1 MPWGCDNLQLPFPQR
16 EDLSSLNATNSP
28 LRHREYGAKLPLKI
42 CSKSVLY
49 PANKPGGLRQML
61 SDLMMDDHLNP
72 GELLHQI
79 TSAASVVHVDMG
91 QGDIGEGFGIMT
103 QLPQPLKNRGSYD
116 SRSGLNERWSF
127 IGDKIDHR
135 TWPRHSIPGSD
146 LIHIFGN
153 LKYLGH
159 VSADFIPTAY
169 GTLVHFNINK

>member
-1 MPWGCDNLQLPFPQR
+1 
-16 EDLSSLNATNSP
+16 
-28 LRHREYGAKLPLKI
+28 
-42 CSKSVLY
+42 
-49 PANKPGGLRQML
+49 ML

-79 TSAASVVHVDMG
+79 TSATSVVHVDMG
-91 QGDIGEGFGIMT
+91 QGDIGKGFGIMT

-127 IGDKIDHR
+127 IGDEIDHR

-153 LKYLGH
+153 LKYLRH
-159 VSADFIPTAY
+159 VSADFISKGY